1 MKLLI
6 IEGPDRCGK
15 NTLIKNLVSQA
26 ENSVVRHFGSAKGK
40 DDLAKRDYQFSF
52 FNKEFQLAANRQL
65 FSHPDTERYPR
76 DLWIWNRAHLGEFVY
91 GKMYRDTHPEEWV
104 FQLEK
109 QYAMDI
115 DSSVYLLLLTAP
127 SEFLCSREDGQ
138 SFSADVN
145 KKQEEQQRF
154 FEAYEESFIRNKMI
168 LNVSQDAENYR
179 TPESILEDV
188 NKFLRFV

>member
-6 IEGPDRCGK
+6 IEGPDRVGK
-15 NTLIKNLVSQA
+15 NALIKNLVSQA

-40 DDLAKRDYQFSF
+40 DNLAKRDYQFSF
-52 FNKEFQLAANRQL
+52 FSKEFQLAANRQL
-65 FSHPDTERYPR
+65 FSHPDIERYPR

-109 QYAMDI
+109 QYSMDI
-115 DSSVYLLLLTAP
+115 DNSVYLLLLTAP

-138 SFSADVN
+138 SFSSDTE

-154 FEAYEESFIRNKMI
+154 FEAYEKSFIRNKMI
-168 LNVSQDAENYR
+168 LNVAQDAENYR
-179 TPESILEDV
+179 SSESILEDV
-188 NKFLRFV
+188 NNFLRFI

>member
-1 MKLLI
+1 
-6 IEGPDRCGK
+6 
-15 NTLIKNLVSQA
+15 
-26 ENSVVRHFGSAKGK
+26 
-40 DDLAKRDYQFSF
+40 
-52 FNKEFQLAANRQL
+52 
-65 FSHPDTERYPR
+65 
-76 DLWIWNRAHLGEFVY
+76 VY